1 VSFFVT
7 FAYQSDTSRLLP
19 CNLFINDYSVYATM
33 NNHKISLALVVT
45 GVVLAVALAP
55 MLLSSALAARTTTCT
70 NGGGHT
76 KDCGT
81 PPAKCETVKA
91 GNGKG
96 GGEIKSST
104 C

>member
-1 VSFFVT
+1 
-7 FAYQSDTSRLLP
+7 
-19 CNLFINDYSVYATM
+19 M
-33 NNHKISLALVVT
+33 NNHKMALALVVT
-45 GVVLAVALAP
+45 GVVIAVALAP

-76 KDCGT
+76 KPCGS

-91 GNGKG
+91 GNGNGKG
-96 GGEIKSST
+96 EVKSST